1 MTPWLISILTGQFL
15 LVNEEDTK
23 RIGTKL
29 SMNIVIHK
37 KSIFL
42 PQKRNSGKSE
52 HLCGVLTTPLQIS
65 MNTGQI
71 LLVTEEDTKKAR
83 TKQSIKM
90 VERKKSSFVAL

>member
-29 SMNIVIHK
+29 SINIVKHK

-42 PQKRNSGKSE
+42 TQKRNSGKSE
-52 HLCGVLTTPLQIS
+52 HLCGVLTTPLLIS
-65 MNTGQI
+65 MNTGKI
-71 LLVTEEDTKKAR
+71 LLVTEEDTKKSR

-90 VERKKSSFVAL
+90 VERKKSSFFAF